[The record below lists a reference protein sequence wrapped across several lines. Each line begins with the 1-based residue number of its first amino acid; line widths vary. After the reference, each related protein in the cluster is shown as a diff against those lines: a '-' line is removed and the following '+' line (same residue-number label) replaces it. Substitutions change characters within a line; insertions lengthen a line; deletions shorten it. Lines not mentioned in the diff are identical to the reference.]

1 MINLRRVDV
10 QAKIA
15 FIAAI
20 LALMVT
26 AALAFFV
33 LRGLKWDAKVIP
45 YSSESNR
52 MLGVMG
58 AGAAS
63 MAIGAVGFWF
73 GLSSAGQRRNEQQI
87 LSWLG
92 FFLSA
97 LAITAS
103 GILLTTF
110 MLWRESII

>member
-10 QAKIA
+10 QAKLS
-15 FIAAI
+15 FTAAI
-20 LALMVT
+20 IALMVT

-33 LRGLKWDAKVIP
+33 LQGLHWDTKIIP
-45 YSSESNR
+45 YSSRSNR
-52 MLGVMG
+52 MMGVMG

-63 MAIGAVGFWF
+63 LVIGTVGFWF
-73 GLSSAGQRRNEQQI
+73 GLSSAGQRRNELQI

-97 LAITAS
+97 LAITVS
-103 GILLTTF
+103 GLLLTTF